1 MTISMPW
8 IVKAVLLLAKSRRG
22 RELIF
27 ATGLTAIE
35 ISRGDKAR
43 KVYAQARAT
52 VTDPAVRQSLDKG
65 VRGVV
70 SRLKR

>member
-8 IVKAVLLLAKSRRG
+8 IVKVLLLVAKSQRG

-27 ATGLTAIE
+27 AAGLTAIE

-43 KVYAQARAT
+43 KLYAKARAP
-52 VTDPAVRQSLDKG
+52 VTDPAVRQSLDRG
-65 VRGVV
+65 MRGVV